1 VRRGTFDFIAS
12 WIGVLLA
19 VVLAVAGGLLV
30 YAYDF
35 VNTQV
40 HDELAAQQITFPAAD
55 SDALKALPAADAA
68 EMSKFAGQ
76 QMTTGA
82 QAHTYANHFIAV
94 HLDKIGGG
102 QTYSQVS
109 TAALAD
115 PTNTKLAATADTL
128 FKGETLRSMLLNAYA
143 FWQMGQVALI
153 AGIVAIAAGVILL
166 VLALLG
172 FRHQRRTPT
181 EQDLLSD
188 AAAVS
193 EPANA

>member
-19 VVLAVAGGLLV
+19 VVLVAAGGLLI

-55 SDALKALPAADAA
+55 SDAIKALPAADAA
-68 EMSKFAGQ
+68 EMSTFAGQ

-102 QTYSQVS
+102 KTYSQVS
-109 TAALAD
+109 AEAQAD
-115 PTNTKLAATADTL
+115 PTNTKLAGTVETL

-143 FWQMGQVALI
+143 FWQMAQIALI
-153 AGIVAIAAGVILL
+153 AGIVAIGAGVILF

-172 FRHQRRTPT
+172 FRHQRHTPS
-181 EQDLLSD
+181 EQNLLSD
-188 AAAVS
+188 AVS
-193 EPANA
+193 APATA